1 MPKRDYNFIEMTL
14 RHGCPRV
21 NLLHIFRTLSPR
33 NTSGRLLLIFISL
46 RSSCVENGPF
56 GTKAGWTIEAGGCLE
71 RFFRRKP
78 SSVADVQRAINVPS
92 FQRFEVV
99 LRVALHDLV
108 HCVIG

>member
-1 MPKRDYNFIEMTL
+1 MVLEGRVTSFIQSFIFNF
-14 RHGCPRV
+14 
-21 NLLHIFRTLSPR
+21 
-33 NTSGRLLLIFISL
+33 L

-71 RFFRRKP
+71 RSFEGKP
-78 SSVADVQRAINVPS
+78 PSVADVQRAINVPS
-92 FQRFEVV
+92 FQRFEVI